1 MTGVKAP
8 AGVLGAS
15 VVVTHSK
22 LPASAAIGAHVVQK
36 TLPFTGVALSIY
48 LALAVGMVLVGLAL
62 RMFGSA
68 PDAAAQN

>member
-15 VVVTHSK
+15 VVVSQAK
-22 LPASAAIGAHVVQK
+22 LPAGAAIGAHVAAK

-48 LALAVGMVLVGLAL
+48 LAFAVSMVLAGLAL
-62 RMFGSA
+62 RTFGKA
-68 PDAAAQN
+68 RI